1 MASRG
6 AGEREYRMNTD
17 FARRSPRRFHNGST
31 IVWMLAIL
39 APLTWVAWST
49 DEMTLLIFLRVV
61 LGAGS
66 LLLGMLFGL

>member
-17 FARRSPRRFHNGST
+17 FARRSPRRLHNGST

-39 APLTWVAWST
+39 ALLTWVGWST
-49 DEMTLLIFLRVV
+49 DETTLLIFLRVV

>member
-1 MASRG
+1 
-6 AGEREYRMNTD
+6 
-17 FARRSPRRFHNGST
+17 
-31 IVWMLAIL
+31 MLAIL